1 MTTPL
6 ADSPAAALGQEVAA
20 ARAEASP
27 AWLAARRRIAWDA
40 YEAIP
45 MPSSQR
51 DEDWRRTD
59 ISALHPERFAPID
72 ACRRRGRRRD
82 ARAARRRRAHAAFV
96 IDSPVAG
103 ADRGSGHAARAGNHR
118 HHPRGGGDGAPR
130 AGAARVRLG
139 ARRRVEV
146 RRAVECAVARRRL
159 RVRPARRR
167 GARPGL
173 DRSPRGRRRPRGLPV
188 HGGRPRRGRVAHGHR
203 RLRIAG
209 RDRRRC
215 SATPW

>member
-59 ISALHPERFAPID
+59 ISGPPSGAFAPLESVDD
-72 ACRRRGRRRD
+72 AVLDAMRAQRD
-82 ARAARRRRAHAAFV
+82 SAPPDAACV
-96 IDSPVAG
+96 IDVAL
-103 ADRGSGHAARAGNHR
+103 SIE
-118 HHPRGGGDGAPR
+118 P
-130 AGAARVRLG
+130 ARVHHIETTENGML
-139 ARRRVEV
+139 RV
-146 RRAVECAVARRRL
+146 AVA
-159 RVRPARRR
+159 
-167 GARPGL
+167 
-173 DRSPRGRRRPRGLPV
+173 DE
-188 HGGRPRRGRVAHGHR
+188 VA
-203 RLRIAG
+203 A
-209 RDRRRC
+209 
-215 SATPW
+215 P